1 MFQSKLIASRKTHI
15 FLNSTYLNFIGRYC
29 LITNNLFFTPF
40 FFIFLFM
47 RKTIN
52 KNFTTPFM
60 QKIVLSS
67 RDGRFKFEKEF
78 TEGKTINDIKEYLSR
93 HIKVVQEDVEKD
105 NINIFHNESILKDN
119 TVLSKFQKEELNLVF
134 DYTNKDASTTITE
147 TNVPDV
153 STNPINT
160 RVSVKIIENG
170 TKIFVDPSELI
181 TKDNKTYLVKKR
193 TKVFNFNL
201 LLEFVKKC
209 KISREDILKVLIF
222 SLLLFTNNGEILF
235 ILGTIFFLQM
245 ASSMFIKHKKHYCKK
260 LEHLNRTVVMFVAS
274 MFMIDHSRF

>member
-1 MFQSKLIASRKTHI
+1 
-15 FLNSTYLNFIGRYC
+15 
-29 LITNNLFFTPF
+29 
-40 FFIFLFM
+40 M

-52 KNFTTPFM
+52 KKFTTPFM

-93 HIKVVQEDVEKD
+93 HIKIVHEDVDKD
-105 NINIFHNESILKDN
+105 AINIFHNENILKDN
-119 TVLSKFQKEELNLVF
+119 IVLSKFRNEELNLVF
-134 DYTNKDASTTITE
+134 DYPNKESSTIITE
-147 TNVPDV
+147 TNVQDV
-153 STNPINT
+153 PTNPINT
-160 RVSVKIIENG
+160 KVPVRIIENG

-181 TKDNKTYLVKKR
+181 TKDNKVYLVKKR
-193 TKVFNFNL
+193 TKVINFNL
-201 LLEFVKKC
+201 LVELVKKF
-209 KISREDILKVLIF
+209 KITREDILKVLIF

-245 ASSMFIKHKKHYCKK
+245 ASSMFIKHKLHFSKK
-260 LEHLNRTVVMFVAS
+260 LEHFNRTVVMFLAS